1 MKRNK
6 KSVKKIV
13 KRTTPKAATKA
24 SRTVAPGKGTRR
36 VATRKPGKK
45 KVQAVPK
52 GYTAVTPH
60 LVCKDTAGAM
70 DFYTKAF
77 GAKDK
82 GRMTGPNGV
91 VVHGEMRIGDAV
103 IMLGEEM
110 PDMGALSP
118 LAIGGSPVSMMLYV
132 KDVDAA
138 FARATAAGCTVV
150 MPPANMFWGDRYC
163 RVTDPYGHQ
172 WAIATHIEDL
182 SMKEM
187 GRRMAAEFSQA

>member
-6 KSVKKIV
+6 KSVKKV
-13 KRTTPKAATKA
+13 GKKAV
-24 SRTVAPGKGTRR
+24 RTVARK
-36 VATRKPGKK
+36 VTRKTTAKK

-52 GYTAVTPH
+52 GYTTVTAH
-60 LVCKDTAGAM
+60 LVCKGAGEAM
-70 DFYTKAF
+70 DFYAKAF

-82 GRMTGPNGV
+82 GRMTAPNGA
-91 VVHGEMRIGDAV
+91 VVHGEMRLGDAV

-110 PDMGALSP
+110 PDMGSLSP
-118 LAIGGSPVSMMLYV
+118 LSIGGSPVTLMLYV

-138 FARATAAGCTVV
+138 FARATSAGCTAL
-150 MPPANMFWGDRYC
+150 MPPTNMFWGDRYC
-163 RVTDPYGHQ
+163 RVADPYGHQ

-187 GRRMAAEFSQA
+187 GKRMAAEFAH

>member
-1 MKRNK
+1 MKRIK
-6 KSVKKIV
+6 KSAKKAVKAMAK
-13 KRTTPKAATKA
+13 KAIK
-24 SRTVAPGKGTRR
+24 R
-36 VATRKPGKK
+36 VAAKAVRRK
-45 KVQAVPK
+45 VLAVPK
-52 GYTAVTPH
+52 GYTSVTAH
-60 LVCKDTAGAM
+60 LVCKGAGDAM

-91 VVHGEMRIGDAV
+91 VVHGEMRIGDAI

-110 PDMGALSP
+110 PEMGSRSP
-118 LAIGGSPVSMMLYV
+118 LTIGGSPVTMMLYV

-138 FARATAAGCTVV
+138 YAKATAAGCTAL

-163 RVTDPYGHQ
+163 RVADPFGHQ
-172 WAIATHIEDL
+172 WAIATHIEDM

-187 GRRMAAEFSQA
+187 GKRMAAEFGQ

>member
-6 KSVKKIV
+6 KSVKKTV
-13 KRTTPKAATKA
+13 KKAVRK
-24 SRTVAPGKGTRR
+24 VAKK
-36 VATRKPGKK
+36 VTRKVTAKK

-52 GYTAVTPH
+52 GYTAVTAH
-60 LVCKDTAGAM
+60 LVCKGAGEAM
-70 DFYTKAF
+70 DFYAKAF

-110 PDMGALSP
+110 PDMGSLSP
-118 LAIGGSPVSMMLYV
+118 LAIGGSPVTLMLYV

-138 FARATAAGCTVV
+138 FARATSAGCTTL

-163 RVTDPYGHQ
+163 RVADPFGHQ

-187 GRRMAAEFSQA
+187 GKRMAAEFAQ